1 MGKCRFWAF
10 NALNDTNSELLLYGD
25 ISDSSWYGDEV
36 TPKQFNQDLS
46 QCGSKNL
53 TVRINSGGGDV
64 FAAQAIYSSLVN
76 YPGEVT
82 VRIDGLCAS
91 AATIIACAGKTIIM
105 PNNALYMIHDPKV
118 GLFDSYGV
126 DELTKISN
134 FLAKTKDTIS
144 NVYLKRVNGL
154 SKDEIDELMTNETWL
169 TAEEAKDYGFI
180 DVIDEETDNQP
191 VINKGMVIVN
201 NVSCKFNPKNK
212 IKVEKMVEERV
223 KDMEEKTILA
233 KLAELLGISDNDI
246 EKKAP
251 ENKVDDEAVERDR
264 ITELDSLKNGTKAVD
279 AMVEMAKTN
288 KIITVDAVKLCI
300 DAVKNTEEKVE
311 KVENKN
317 ETALAEIKKL
327 IIDQLNSGA
336 DGIKAAAGNESMA
349 PIDEKQKEIDAV
361 VNYANKGGQK

>member
-1 MGKCRFWAF
+1 MPGKHKFWAF

-46 QCGSKNL
+46 NCGTNDL

-76 YPGEVT
+76 YPGKVT

-134 FLAKTKDTIS
+134 FLSKTKDTIS

-154 SKDEIDELMTNETWL
+154 SKEEINELMTNETWL
-169 TAEEAKDYGFI
+169 TAEEAKEYGFI

-191 VINKGMVIVN
+191 VINKGMVVVN

-212 IKVEKMVEERV
+212 VKVEKMVNEERV

-233 KLAELLGISDNDI
+233 KLADLLGISDADVATK
-246 EKKAP
+246 EP
-251 ENKVDDEAVERDR
+251 ENKVDEEAVERER
-264 ITELDSLKNGTKAVD
+264 LVALDNLKNGTKAVD
-279 AMVEMAKTN
+279 AMVEMAKAN
-288 KIITVDAVKLCI
+288 KTITVDAVKQYI
-300 DAVKNTEEKVE
+300 ETVKDVE
-311 KVENKN
+311 VKVENKN

-336 DGIKAAAGNESMA
+336 ADIKAAAGNQSTA
-349 PIDEKQKEIDAV
+349 AIDEKQKEIDAV